1 MRLAIVTGANGAI
14 GQTVVGELSRA
25 GWRVAGIGHG
35 PVQWIA
41 PQAIDH
47 WIAGD
52 VNGEN
57 LDVLA
62 DRAGK
67 PDLIINLAGGS
78 AVGPSLLTP
87 LSDFDRTVNTTAK
100 LLNWTWTHAPK
111 AQFVYISS
119 AAIYGGGHATPII
132 ETTPATP
139 LSPYGH
145 HKYLAE
151 ELVRY
156 WAKQFDIASA
166 IVRPFSVYGP
176 GLRKQLIF
184 ELCRRLSQSDAPLT
198 MSGTGREQ
206 RDWVEIGDIA
216 RMIVGAAEHASTAT
230 PTFNASSGTGTTVHD
245 TVAALIEAWGDRR
258 PFSFD
263 GQVRASDP
271 AYLVGSA
278 RRLEELGVA
287 AATPLAEG
295 LAKTVRFFR
304 AKEQN

>member
-1 MRLAIVTGANGAI
+1 LRLAIVTGANGAI
-14 GQTVVGELSRA
+14 GQTVVGELTRA
-25 GWRVAGIGHG
+25 NWRVAGVGHG

-41 PQAIDH
+41 PQGIDY

-57 LDVLA
+57 LNVLA
-62 DRAGK
+62 DRVGE

-78 AVGPSLLTP
+78 AVGPSLVTP

-100 LLNWTWTHAPK
+100 LLNWMWTHTPK
-111 AQFVYISS
+111 AKLVYISS
-119 AAIYGGGHATPII
+119 AAVYGGGHVAPIP
-132 ETTPATP
+132 EDTPATP

-156 WAKQFDIASA
+156 WARQFDIASA
-166 IVRPFSVYGP
+166 IIRPFSVYGP

-184 ELCRRLSQSDAPLT
+184 ELCRKLNQSDAPLIL
-198 MSGTGREQ
+198 SGTGQEE
-206 RDWVEIGDIA
+206 RDWVEISDVA
-216 RMIVGAAEHASTAT
+216 RMIVGAAAHASTAT
-230 PTFNASSGTGTTVHD
+230 PTFNASSGVGTTIKD
-245 TVAALIEAWGDRR
+245 TVAALIATWGDGR

-263 GQVRASDP
+263 GCVRASDP

-278 RRLEELGVA
+278 QRLEPLGLS
-287 AATPLAEG
+287 ATIPLAEG
-295 LAKTVRFFR
+295 LTKTVRAFR